1 MEIMVVRGQRS
12 DRPRRAPA
20 AEGVAPYTNR
30 PVVRISNLYATSWR
44 GDPRHADPSA
54 LPEQLKFS
62 RLEQFYRSSADQLPV
77 VLHSDQF
84 DCATVHCHRWH
95 AGALTAGRLWL
106 FLMPSGQVVVGLSLD
121 VDCPLV
127 DAIDLLEDCY
137 YDDITIG
144 GARVPTV
151 AAEHARGC
159 GVTVD
164 SAAFTHE
171 KHQMVFSRKLD
182 VKNQADLI
190 QRLVYRANLPF
201 QPEFSAISYPGE
213 LNRRPNTV
221 TAVGPYVS
229 VFCGHQDYV
238 ENAAFVSAA
247 QAVASAA
254 RLREIRNALY
264 LELRRFSTAE
274 RAEDTRV
281 RRRTLE
287 QITDDL
293 TRLELDLS
301 VSVEAP
307 ADLRVLVPSL
317 RVAEYHQAVYAAL
330 GMKDLAATASRML
343 RRLEA
348 TARSELTSIE
358 SIERRADEDRRLRW
372 TVAIGFVSAVAIP
385 IGLILAFFGINAT
398 QVESD
403 RSMFDPAYTWLYL
416 GVALLAATAVALAL
430 TLYVHQLRQQRKLRE
445 RPGRFPALALPPE
458 IPVQRHPEQ
467 P

>member
-1 MEIMVVRGQRS
+1 
-12 DRPRRAPA
+12 
-20 AEGVAPYTNR
+20 
-30 PVVRISNLYATSWR
+30 
-44 GDPRHADPSA
+44 
-54 LPEQLKFS
+54 
-62 RLEQFYRSSADQLPV
+62 
-77 VLHSDQF
+77 
-84 DCATVHCHRWH
+84 
-95 AGALTAGRLWL
+95 
-106 FLMPSGQVVVGLSLD
+106 
-121 VDCPLV
+121 
-127 DAIDLLEDCY
+127 
-137 YDDITIG
+137 
-144 GARVPTV
+144 
-151 AAEHARGC
+151 
-159 GVTVD
+159 
-164 SAAFTHE
+164 
-171 KHQMVFSRKLD
+171 
-182 VKNQADLI
+182 
-190 QRLVYRANLPF
+190 
-201 QPEFSAISYPGE
+201 
-213 LNRRPNTV
+213 
-221 TAVGPYVS
+221 VS

-247 QAVASAA
+247 QAVASAG

-274 RAEDTRV
+274 RAEEDTRV

-330 GMKDLAATASRML
+330 GIKDLAATASRML

-348 TARSELTSIE
+348 TTRSELTSIE

-430 TLYVHQLRQQRKLRE
+430 TLYVHQARQQRKLLE

-458 IPVQRHPEQ
+458 IPAQRHPEQ

>member
-1 MEIMVVRGQRS
+1 
-12 DRPRRAPA
+12 
-20 AEGVAPYTNR
+20 
-30 PVVRISNLYATSWR
+30 VRISNLHATSWL
-44 GDPRHADPSA
+44 GDQQQAGPSA
-54 LPEQLKFS
+54 LPDQLRFS

-77 VLHSDQF
+77 VLHSEQLE
-84 DCATVHCHRWH
+84 CATVGCPRWR
-95 AGALTAGRLWL
+95 AGAVTAGRLWL

-127 DAIDLLEDCY
+127 DTIDLLEDCY
-137 YDDITIG
+137 YDDVTIN
-144 GARVPTV
+144 GAGVPTV
-151 AAEHARGC
+151 AAELARGC
-159 GVTVD
+159 GVTAD
-164 SAAFTHE
+164 SAAFAHE
-171 KHQMVFSRKLD
+171 KHQLVFSRKLD

-201 QPEFSAISYPGE
+201 RPEFSAISYPGE

-247 QAVASAA
+247 QALASAA
-254 RLREIRNALY
+254 RLREIRNSLY

-274 RAEDTRV
+274 RADEDTRV

-317 RVAEYHQAVYAAL
+317 RVAEYHQAVYTAL

-385 IGLILAFFGINAT
+385 IGLVLAFLGINAS
-398 QVESD
+398 QVEPD
-403 RSMFDPAYTWLYL
+403 RSMFDPAYAWVYT
-416 GVALLAATAVALAL
+416 GVALLAVTAVALAL
-430 TLYVHQLRQQRKLRE
+430 TLYVHQVRQHRKLLE
-445 RPGRFPALALPPE
+445 GPGRLPALAQPPE
-458 IPVQRHPEQ
+458 IPAQRQHEQ